1 MKLDTSAK
9 TAAARRDLAARPDPA
24 EGFAKGTAALDH
36 ESRLQDGDHEALRLW
51 LRLLTCTNLIET
63 AIRADLRRDWQST
76 LPRFDLMAQLYREP
90 GGVKMGELSRRL
102 MVTGGNVTGIAD
114 QLVKEGLVLRE
125 TDAQDRRAF
134 LLKLTAS
141 GRKYF
146 ARMAAQH
153 EGWVVELFGGL
164 SDTER
169 HTLYELL
176 GRLKTTLKDVPR

>member
-1 MKLDTSAK
+1 MKLDAQK
-9 TAAARRDLAARPDPA
+9 AARTGEAEPADPPAAP
-24 EGFAKGTAALDH
+24 ALDH

-51 LRLLTCTNLIET
+51 LRLLTCTNLIEG

-76 LPRFDLMAQLYREP
+76 LPRFDLMAQLYRQP

-114 QLVKEGLVLRE
+114 QLVKEGLVQRE

-153 EGWVVELFGGL
+153 EGWVVELFSGL
-164 SDTER
+164 TDAER